1 MFALYP
7 AHRTYTQWSV
17 GPDLTQ
23 ASAGTLT
30 MVFSDSPAQAALTT
44 AMPRYPELM
53 ASGQSVRRGG
63 HTLTGIFDLNG
74 IPVFGKYV
82 DFRKK
87 KLWSR
92 LRYNFMPSR
101 GLWSAFMAHILENHH
116 LPTPK
121 VLGAGEV
128 RENGL
133 IAESYIFNEVLQTE
147 DIEHYIRRTTRDL
160 PSVRATAALLM
171 QNLRRLHD
179 IGITH
184 GDLKLDNFYVTPEG
198 RLGFWDLDATLF
210 WPRGISALSRWRNVG
225 SLIANLMTAFDGT
238 SAPLPTRE
246 DFIRLCCEA
255 YGRGD
260 PTFVRLMVSYWLRR
274 RHLTHF

>member
-17 GPDLTQ
+17 GPGLTQ

-30 MVFSDSPAQAALTT
+30 MVFSDSPAQAALIT

-53 ASGQSVRRGG
+53 ASGQSFRRGG

-87 KLWSR
+87 NLWSR

-101 GLWSAFMAHILENHH
+101 GLWSAFIADYLAAHQI
-116 LPTPK
+116 PTPK

-128 RENGL
+128 RQNGL
-133 IAESYIFNEVLQTE
+133 IAESYIFTEVLHVE
-147 DIEHYIRRTTRDL
+147 DILRFLIRNKTDPQAIENITRQM
-160 PSVRATAALLM
+160 M
-171 QNLRRLHD
+171 QRLRRFHD
-179 IGITH
+179 LGITH
-184 GDLKLDNFYVTPEG
+184 GDLKLDNFYLTQGEIG
-198 RLGFWDLDATLF
+198 AWDLDSTLY
-210 WPRGISALSRWRNVG
+210 WPHGVPFLSRWRNMG
-225 SLIANLMTAFDGT
+225 HLIANLVFEIQKWTPY
-238 SAPLPTRE
+238 PLASVE
-246 DFIRLCCEA
+246 DFTRFCCEA
-255 YGRGD
+255 YGVRNNGFIRY
-260 PTFVRLMVSYWLRR
+260 FVRRFLKKIR
-274 RHLTHF
+274 

>member
-17 GPDLTQ
+17 GPGLTQ

-53 ASGQSVRRGG
+53 ASGQSFRRGG

-147 DIEHYIRRTTRDL
+147 DIEHYIRRTTRETT
-160 PSVRATAALLM
+160 ATSLL
-171 QNLRRLHD
+171 
-179 IGITH
+179 
-184 GDLKLDNFYVTPEG
+184 
-198 RLGFWDLDATLF
+198 
-210 WPRGISALSRWRNVG
+210 
-225 SLIANLMTAFDGT
+225 
-238 SAPLPTRE
+238 
-246 DFIRLCCEA
+246 
-255 YGRGD
+255 
-260 PTFVRLMVSYWLRR
+260 
-274 RHLTHF
+274 